1 MTQLQALQSILH
13 RLRQAGGNGSII
25 IDKRGKAALLVTKAE
40 DPVAAATSIF
50 RRSRRTTKTENPATV
65 G

>member
-1 MTQLQALQSILH
+1 MTQRQALQSMLH

-25 IDKRGKAALLVTKAE
+25 IDKRGNAALLVTKAK
-40 DPVAAATSIF
+40 DPVAAATNIF
-50 RRSRRTTKTENPATV
+50 RRHRTTAKIEKPATV